1 MVDFNSVQNSRDCR
15 ADKSQIARSR
25 IGPLQNAKQ
34 ALFFVS
40 NFQMFCFDHKSFD
53 WLINIISYDQ
63 KSFDLNQG
71 QKKSNNIFK
80 TQKRKMEK
88 IQAAE

>member
-34 ALFFVS
+34 ALFSVS
-40 NFQMFCFDHKSFD
+40 NFRMFCFD
-53 WLINIISYDQ
+53 Q
-63 KSFDLNQG
+63 
-71 QKKSNNIFK
+71 
-80 TQKRKMEK
+80 
-88 IQAAE
+88 

>member
-1 MVDFNSVQNSRDCR
+1 MHPKFTFGYYRRGNTNNNNRMIDFNSVQNSRDCR

-40 NFQMFCFDHKSFD
+40 NFRMFCFD
-53 WLINIISYDQ
+53 Q
-63 KSFDLNQG
+63 
-71 QKKSNNIFK
+71 
-80 TQKRKMEK
+80 
-88 IQAAE
+88 

>member
-1 MVDFNSVQNSRDCR
+1 MRKYTKLNRMVDFNSVQNSRDCR

-40 NFQMFCFDHKSFD
+40 NFRMFCFD
-53 WLINIISYDQ
+53 Q
-63 KSFDLNQG
+63 
-71 QKKSNNIFK
+71 
-80 TQKRKMEK
+80 
-88 IQAAE
+88 